1 MNEADILKLIQEQVP
16 YVSTTEQRFG
26 DKLDFHDVHI
36 SSLVALV
43 EKAYMKGMQ
52 YAVNSQHWDIVP
64 KVKPMEYGDHL
75 L

>member
-1 MNEADILKLIQEQVP
+1 MNKADTLKLIQEQVP
-16 YVSTTEQRFG
+16 GVSTIEVRLR
-26 DKLDFHDVHI
+26 DALDFHDVHI
-36 SSLVALV
+36 SSLVALA